1 MFKYTLLGL
10 VIPDNSQKYLGLI
23 INLTKRWEFK
33 TKKKKDENLK
43 KKVLNFNKKGPNE
56 SRDNLTIILVV
67 IQHNKA
73 LWMIIIHGFWEG
85 KKIWLKFKTF
95 KSKKIKIWEFK
106 TFLLPRGW
114 TIDFI
119 DAVKRS
125 CFVVVRRMEKRCEKG
140 SNPSIFVNYRELLS
154 STMYI

>member
-56 SRDNLTIILVV
+56 SR
-67 IQHNKA
+67 
-73 LWMIIIHGFWEG
+73 
-85 KKIWLKFKTF
+85 
-95 KSKKIKIWEFK
+95 
-106 TFLLPRGW
+106 
-114 TIDFI
+114 
-119 DAVKRS
+119 
-125 CFVVVRRMEKRCEKG
+125 VRQ
-140 SNPSIFVNYRELLS
+140 
-154 STMYI
+154 